1 MRDMSEDL
9 FADEVSKLSLD
20 EIDELFCQLEPIEPP
35 PTLVENILAAVAC
48 LPRLAYTHPQCY
60 AETEPPA
67 PLEVVEGLVVRCDHL
82 QPS

>member
-1 MRDMSEDL
+1 MRYMSEDL
-9 FADEVSKLSLD
+9 FSDEVSKLSLD

-35 PTLVENILAAVAC
+35 PSLVENILAAVAR

-60 AETEPPA
+60 VEAELPA
-67 PLEVVEGLVVRCDHL
+67 PTGSIEGLVVRFNHL

>member
-1 MRDMSEDL
+1 MRYMSEDL
-9 FADEVSKLSLD
+9 FSDEVSNLSLD
-20 EIDELFCQLEPIEPP
+20 EIDDLFCQLEPIEPP
-35 PTLVENILAAVAC
+35 PSLVENILAAVAR

-67 PLEVVEGLVVRCDHL
+67 PPEYVEGLVLRCDHL